1 MKIALISDIHA
12 NFAALQAL
20 SADLER
26 ADLVVCLGDF
36 VGYYC
41 QVNEVLDYMRQR
53 RLICVRGNHD
63 DYLVNGL
70 CEGLPGSV
78 RFGIEYADRVIDADH
93 RRWLAELPLTW
104 GGEVAEGLRV
114 LLFHGS
120 PYEPLREYIYA
131 SSVGLSRE
139 VETRALASLSSFDY
153 DGLFFGHTH
162 RFVLRDEARPLV
174 LNPGSVGQSRE
185 AETRGLASL
194 ALLDTDT
201 MMVERRLVP
210 YDTQQVIDLARANDA
225 GDWVYKHLA

>member
-12 NFAALQAL
+12 NFEALQAL

-53 RLICVRGNHD
+53 RLICVHGNHD

-70 CEGLPGSV
+70 HEGLPGSV

-93 RRWLAELPLTW
+93 RRWLAQLPVSW
-104 GGEVAEGLRV
+104 GGELAPGLRA

-120 PYEPLREYIYA
+120 PYEPLREYLYED
-131 SSVGLSRE
+131 SEKLE
-139 VETRALASLSSFDY
+139 ALTTFDY
-153 DGLFFGHTH
+153 DALCYGHTH
-162 RFVLRDEARPLV
+162 RFLLKGNSRPLV

-201 MMVERRLVP
+201 MAVERRLVP
-210 YDTQQVIDLARANDA
+210 YDTQQVIDLARKNDA